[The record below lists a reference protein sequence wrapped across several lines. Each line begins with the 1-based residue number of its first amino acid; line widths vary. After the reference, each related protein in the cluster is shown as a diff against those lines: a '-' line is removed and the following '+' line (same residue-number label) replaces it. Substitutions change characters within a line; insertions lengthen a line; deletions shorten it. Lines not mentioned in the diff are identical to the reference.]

1 MMRGGIWHGSV
12 YLALE
17 GIYLTLIL
25 VFRNVTIMANL
36 KLIGV
41 GSVAVNVLIYFVVL

>member
-17 GIYLTLIL
+17 GIYLTLIHG
-25 VFRNVTIMANL
+25 I
-36 KLIGV
+36 
-41 GSVAVNVLIYFVVL
+41 